1 MTSRTASTALPASLL
16 PRSDRL
22 ATWAT
27 NSAFVTLGLL
37 LGEVVGERRYQ
48 RSRVGPSRQS
58 ACQRRFSA
66 CPTAQTRFVR
76 RTSPWH
82 GCAVWRADRT
92 PWHQRPPSAP
102 AGAAR
107 SSRATPASARGP
119 SAAATAWP
127 ERRTTNRSRSR
138 ISPASGLAASAA
150 AARRPTSASPARSAP
165 PPSRTRAP
173 PPLRVAGEQR
183 AAAVEDRRAAQV
195 DRERRHPRQR
205 AGRRERRARHRGPRD
220 AGRSPAVG
228 AARDNARVTFIRIA
242 WLATVLACVIT
253 GVVLLVSG
261 YQGYAAVFGA
271 VGACAA
277 INLR

>member
-1 MTSRTASTALPASLL
+1 MTSRTASTALPASFL

-22 ATWAT
+22 ATWST
-27 NSAFVTLGLL
+27 NSDLVTLGLL
-37 LGEVVGERRYQ
+37 LGEVVVERRYQ
-48 RSRVGPSRQS
+48 RSRTDTSP
-58 ACQRRFSA
+58 RFRL
-66 CPTAQTRFVR
+66 PTAILRLPDRPNTVR
-76 RTSPWH
+76 APNVALARLRSVARRPD
-82 GCAVWRADRT
+82 AMAPASAERAGGGGEIEPRDAGERPRPERGGDRM
-92 PWHQRPPSAP
+92 
-102 AGAAR
+102 AGAADDEQVAVADLAGVR
-107 SSRATPASARGP
+107 ARGQRRRR
-119 SAAATAWP
+119 AAAHLP
-127 ERRTTNRSRSR
+127 
-138 ISPASGLAASAA
+138 
-150 AARRPTSASPARSAP
+150 
-165 PPSRTRAP
+165 
-173 PPLRVAGEQR
+173 VAGEQR
-183 AAAVEDRRAAQV
+183 AAAVADRRAAQV